1 MNIMNI
7 VKNKKIRLNLINF
20 LSVFINKTNAE
31 KTQNTS
37 KMGFLCKER
46 VIKGLYLAIGSKHGV
61 SKDLLLIIYRLTK
74 DDSEV
79 RQYHTDEI
87 YRNTI
92 PNYSSTSLFATGT
105 GSALYTTSTEFPLGR
120 GLEWAI
126 KWRRCRQGHIFL
138 GDGERTSPNKTMQA
152 QIQVFG
158 EKDYLLTRSVDYVHD
173 DHLPQHFF
181 KRSHNKLKILYLNT
195 SPMDEV
201 LDDYLNYLES
211 DREPEHRLI
220 IDNYGEA
227 IGYIQPGEIFIDS

>member
-1 MNIMNI
+1 
-7 VKNKKIRLNLINF
+7 
-20 LSVFINKTNAE
+20 
-31 KTQNTS
+31 
-37 KMGFLCKER
+37 MGFLCEEQ
-46 VIKGLYLAIGSKHGV
+46 VIKGLYLAIGSKHLV
-61 SKDLLLIIYRLTK
+61 PKDLLLIIYHLTK

-126 KWRRCRQGHIFL
+126 KW
-138 GDGERTSPNKTMQA
+138 EKNKLKKVRHT

-158 EKDYLLTRSVDYVHD
+158 DRDYLLKRTEYSRHGSTLGSAVYE
-173 DHLPQHFF
+173 
-181 KRSHNKLKILYLNT
+181 RSHTKLKLLYLNN
-195 SPMDEV
+195 SPADEV

-211 DREPEHRLI
+211 DRNPGQRLY
-220 IDNYGEA
+220 IDNFGEA
-227 IGYIQPGEIFIDS
+227 IDCIDHDEIFIDS

>member
-1 MNIMNI
+1 
-7 VKNKKIRLNLINF
+7 LINF

-31 KTQNTS
+31 QAPNNRRTRTS
-37 KMGFLCKER
+37 KMGFLCKEQ

-61 SKDLLLIIYRLTK
+61 PKDLLLIIYRLTK

-126 KWRRCRQGHIFL
+126 KW
-138 GDGERTSPNKTMQA
+138 EKNKLKKVRHT

-158 EKDYLLTRSVDYVHD
+158 ERDYLLKRIDYVRE
-173 DHLPQHFF
+173 DHLLQHFF

-195 SPMDEV
+195 SPADEV

-211 DREPEHRLI
+211 DRDPGHRLY
-220 IDNYGEA
+220 IDNFGEA
-227 IGYIQPGEIFIDS
+227 IDCIGHDEIFIDS

>member
-1 MNIMNI
+1 
-7 VKNKKIRLNLINF
+7 
-20 LSVFINKTNAE
+20 
-31 KTQNTS
+31 
-37 KMGFLCKER
+37 MGFLCKEQ
-46 VIKGLYLAIGSKHGV
+46 VIKGLYLSIGSKHRIP
-61 SKDLLLIIYRLTK
+61 KDLLLIIYRLAK
-74 DDSEV
+74 DDSAI

-126 KWRRCRQGHIFL
+126 KWENDETKKVRHTQLC
-138 GDGERTSPNKTMQA
+138 
-152 QIQVFG
+152 VFG
-158 EKDYLLTRSVDYVHD
+158 EPDYLLKRVDYVAQPED
-173 DHLPQHFF
+173 DQPVFQHFF
-181 KRSHNKLKILYLNT
+181 KRSHNKLKLLYLNT

-211 DREPEHRLI
+211 DREPEHRLC

-227 IGYIQPGEIFIDS
+227 IGLIQPDEIFIDS

>member
-1 MNIMNI
+1 MSSQND
-7 VKNKKIRLNLINF
+7 VG
-20 LSVFINKTNAE
+20 FI
-31 KTQNTS
+31 
-37 KMGFLCKER
+37 CKEQ
-46 VIKGLYLAIGSKHGV
+46 VIKGLYLAIGSKHNV
-61 SKDLLLIIYRLTK
+61 PKDLLLIIYRLTK

-92 PNYSSTSLFATGT
+92 PNYA
-105 GSALYTTSTEFPLGR
+105 GSAHLPLGR

-126 KWRRCRQGHIFL
+126 KWEKDKIKKVRH
-138 GDGERTSPNKTMQA
+138 T

-211 DREPEHRLI
+211 DREPENRLI
-220 IDNYGEA
+220 IEIDGVS

>member
-105 GSALYTTSTEFPLGR
+105 GSALYATSTEFPLGR

-126 KWRRCRQGHIFL
+126 KW
-138 GDGERTSPNKTMQA
+138 EKNKIKKVRHT

-158 EKDYLLTRSVDYVHD
+158 EEDYLLKRVNYVVDD
-173 DHLPQHFF
+173 LPDFQHFF
-181 KRSHNKLKILYLNT
+181 KRAHNKLKLLYLNT
-195 SPMDEV
+195 SPADEV

-211 DREPEHRLI
+211 AWARPSRRLI
-220 IDNYGEA
+220 IDNYGVA
-227 IGYIQPGEIFIDS
+227 IGCIQPGEIFIE

>member
-1 MNIMNI
+1 M
-7 VKNKKIRLNLINF
+7 INF

-31 KTQNTS
+31 QTQNTS
-37 KMGFLCKER
+37 KMGFLCKEQ

-92 PNYSSTSLFATGT
+92 PNYA
-105 GSALYTTSTEFPLGR
+105 GSAHLPLGR

-126 KWRRCRQGHIFL
+126 KWEKDKIKKVRH
-138 GDGERTSPNKTMQA
+138 T

-181 KRSHNKLKILYLNT
+181 KRAHNKLKLLYLNT
-195 SPMDEV
+195 SPADEI

-211 DREPEHRLI
+211 AWARPSRRLI
-220 IDNYGEA
+220 IDNYGVA
-227 IGYIQPGEIFIDS
+227 IGCIQPGEIFIE

>member
-1 MNIMNI
+1 
-7 VKNKKIRLNLINF
+7 
-20 LSVFINKTNAE
+20 
-31 KTQNTS
+31 
-37 KMGFLCKER
+37 MGFLCKEQ
-46 VIKGLYLAIGSKHGV
+46 VIKGLYLAIGSRHRLP
-61 SKDLLLIIYRLTK
+61 KDLLLIIYHLTK

-126 KWRRCRQGHIFL
+126 KW
-138 GDGERTSPNKTMQA
+138 EKNKLKKVRHT

-158 EKDYLLTRSVDYVHD
+158 DRDYLWTRRARAEYSRDTANYLVSVFGDASAEPAYT
-173 DHLPQHFF
+173 HFYE
-181 KRSHNKLKILYLNT
+181 RSHTKLKLLYLNN
-195 SPMDEV
+195 SPADEV

-211 DREPEHRLI
+211 DRNPGQRLY
-220 IDNYGEA
+220 IDNFGEA
-227 IGYIQPGEIFIDS
+227 IDCIGHDEIFIDS

>member
-1 MNIMNI
+1 
-7 VKNKKIRLNLINF
+7 
-20 LSVFINKTNAE
+20 
-31 KTQNTS
+31 
-37 KMGFLCKER
+37 MGFLCKEQ
-46 VIKGLYLAIGSKHGV
+46 VIKGLYLAIGTKHNMP
-61 SKDLLLIIYRLTK
+61 KDLLLIIYRLTK

-126 KWRRCRQGHIFL
+126 KW
-138 GDGERTSPNKTMQA
+138 EKNKIKKVRHT

-158 EKDYLLTRSVDYVHD
+158 DRDYLWKLTEYSRDTTNYLVSVFGQD
-173 DHLPQHFF
+173 DAEPAYTHFYE
-181 KRSHNKLKILYLNT
+181 RSHTKLKLLYLNN
-195 SPMDEV
+195 SPADEV

-211 DREPEHRLI
+211 DRNPGQRLC
-220 IDNYGEA
+220 IDNFGEA
-227 IGYIQPGEIFIDS
+227 IDCIGHDETFIDS